1 MNLEIT
7 SNSNED
13 LVINLHG
20 EMDAVG
26 CSQLRPDLEQIAS
39 SETKQ
44 NVVLNMGQVNFLD
57 SSGVGVIVF
66 LYKRL
71 KAQSRGLEIY
81 GAQGQPQELMELLRI
96 DKVIPIGGGAG
107 SATNYAMNGQHE

>member
-1 MNLEIT
+1 MNLEII
-7 SNSNED
+7 NNPDED
-13 LVINLHG
+13 LVVNLHG
-20 EMDAVG
+20 EMDAQG
-26 CSQLRPDLEQIAS
+26 CSELRPELEQIANP
-39 SETKQ
+39 ETNK

-71 KAQSRGLEIY
+71 KAQSRRLEID

-96 DKVIPIGGGAG
+96 DKVIPVGVG
-107 SATNYAMNGQHE
+107 SPTNYAMKGKRD